1 MAATLA
7 ERKMKIPFDTLMDIE
22 AIASKCKTKFTNW
35 EEFVDESLGLF
46 VAWWN
51 DPEMG
56 EKMFHSMSPHFTKE
70 MQDWLISQ
78 LSKPMD
84 PKQFETEK
92 QYLQIKAN
100 MENELKTYKKKIEE
114 VKKKTSLTDIIFSR
128 YSGDDEPVYTITD
141 SRLVKIK
148 KIVSENPNQFSTL
161 KGFFDEAIDFSLLF
175 WNDQQKAIM
184 KAYDMWDNMASKTK
198 EYMKKNYPGNF
209 QRMEMEVAAYKK
221 QAPTSNDKGV
231 EPETEI
237 VVEDTV
243 QPEHIDEPEQ
253 VTPVISSGPTTQLMN
268 THDASKEAFESL
280 GEGYEQTYGEIM
292 ELKEQGVW
300 DKGIDDALP
309 YDKYPLIW
317 SFYSRFLPVKLAL
330 SVLAEMTSDV
340 NGQMVDY
347 EKFRKRVYKVAVGL
361 REKIRAWEKDNDI
374 KRNEKKS
381 AGLPLS
387 PMEVTPEKMAKLKAS
402 ETRFM
407 EHFVGMSTKS
417 WIRKQNAKDVDTLKP
432 LKDENGIAFFDGALN
447 AMGLACFKADE
458 SQCPTCEGTGKGKN
472 KKECRNCYGGGKN
485 YEIRV
490 GLTKL
495 GVQFY
500 TQRSNFLIYY
510 KRPFDKTSLADGEV
524 AFIMDKIIP
533 RFPLEQRFIENI
545 IERLK
550 KIRGDTEKK
559 YLDAM
564 EADAE
569 FESEFLEW
577 INEKKNKTS
586 KWMDNF
592 KNARMDST
600 AATPWRV
607 ATMGR
612 LVEMGYVK
620 WDVEKRTGKSLFQLQ
635 TTYKERVKE
644 HLVELEAELEGT
656 LEKFSAKERAK
667 EAAKEIE
674 SLKNKVLKKLET
686 S

>member
-1 MAATLA
+1 MSTSLA

-22 AIASKCKTKFTNW
+22 AVASKCKTKFTNW
-35 EEFVDESLGLF
+35 EEFVDESVGLF
-46 VAWWN
+46 IAWWN
-51 DPEMG
+51 DPKMG

-70 MQDWLISQ
+70 MQDFVISQ
-78 LSKPMD
+78 LSEPMD

-92 QYLQIKAN
+92 QYLQTKAN

-114 VKKKTSLTDIIFSR
+114 VKKKTTLTDLTFNR

-148 KIVSENPNQFSTL
+148 TIIGDNPNQFFSS

-175 WNDQQKAIM
+175 WTDQQKALT

-209 QRMEMEVAAYKK
+209 TKMEMGVAAYKK

-243 QPEHIDEPEQ
+243 QPEP
-253 VTPVISSGPTTQLMN
+253 VAPVISSGPATQLMD
-268 THDASKEAFESL
+268 THDASKQAFESL
-280 GEGYEQTYGEIM
+280 GEGYEQTYSEIT

-300 DKGIDDALP
+300 NKDIDDALP

-317 SFYSRFLPVKLAL
+317 SFYSRFLPVKLVL

-347 EKFRKRVYKVAVGL
+347 EKFRNRAYKVAIGL

-381 AGLPLS
+381 AGLPIS
-387 PMEVTPEKMAKLKAS
+387 PMEVTPAKMAKLKAS
-402 ETRFM
+402 ETRFT
-407 EHFVGMSTKS
+407 EHFVGMTTKS
-417 WIRKQNAKDVDTLKP
+417 WIRKQNTKPKDEDTLKP
-432 LKDENGIAFFDGALN
+432 LKDKNGVAFFDGALN

-458 SQCPTCEGTGKGKN
+458 SQCPTCEGSGKDKN
-472 KKECRNCYGGGKN
+472 KKDCRNCYGGGKN
-485 YEIRV
+485 YEMRV

-495 GVQFY
+495 GAQFY

-510 KRPFDKTSLADGEV
+510 QRPFDKTPLADGEI

-533 RFPLEQRFIENI
+533 RFPLEEKFIENI
-545 IERLK
+545 LSSLK
-550 KIRGDTEKK
+550 EIRANPEKK

-569 FESEFLEW
+569 FENKFLEW
-577 INEKKNKTS
+577 IKDKKNKTS
-586 KWMDNF
+586 VWMDNF
-592 KNARMDST
+592 KNAQRDTT

-612 LVEMGYVK
+612 LVEMDYIK
-620 WDVEKRTGKSLFQLQ
+620 WDVERRTGKSLFQLH

-644 HLVELEAELEGT
+644 HLIEIEEELEGT

-674 SLKNKVLKKLET
+674 SLKNKVLKKLKA

>member
-1 MAATLA
+1 MSTSLA

-22 AIASKCKTKFTNW
+22 AVASKCKTKFTNW
-35 EEFVDESLGLF
+35 EEFVDESVGLF
-46 VAWWN
+46 IAWWN

-70 MQDWLISQ
+70 MQDFVISQ
-78 LSKPMD
+78 LSEPMD

-92 QYLQIKAN
+92 QYLQTKAN

-114 VKKKTSLTDIIFSR
+114 VKKKTTLTDLTFNR

-148 KIVSENPNQFSTL
+148 TIVGDNPNQFSTL

-175 WNDQQKAIM
+175 WRDQQKAIT

-209 QRMEMEVAAYKK
+209 TKMEMGVAAYKK

-243 QPEHIDEPEQ
+243 QPEP
-253 VTPVISSGPTTQLMN
+253 VAPVISSGPTTQLMD

-300 DKGIDDALP
+300 AKDIDDALP
-309 YDKYPLIW
+309 SDKYPLIW
-317 SFYSRFLPVKLAL
+317 SFYSRFLPVKLVL

-347 EKFRKRVYKVAVGL
+347 EKFRNRAYKVAIGL

-381 AGLPLS
+381 AGLPIS
-387 PMEVTPEKMAKLKAS
+387 PMEVTPAKMAKLKAS
-402 ETRFM
+402 ETRFT
-407 EHFVGMSTKS
+407 EHFVGMTTKS
-417 WIRKQNAKDVDTLKP
+417 WIRKQNTKPKDADTLKP
-432 LKDENGIAFFDGALN
+432 LKDKNGVAFFDGALN

-458 SQCPTCEGTGKGKN
+458 SQCPTCEGSGKDKN
-472 KKECRNCYGGGKN
+472 KKDCRNCYGGGKN

-495 GVQFY
+495 GAQFY

-510 KRPFDKTSLADGEV
+510 QRPFDKTPLADGEI

-533 RFPLEQRFIENI
+533 RFPLEEKFIENI
-545 IERLK
+545 LSSLK
-550 KIRGDTEKK
+550 EIRANPEKK

-569 FESEFLEW
+569 FENEFLEW
-577 INEKKNKTS
+577 IKDKKNKTS
-586 KWMDNF
+586 VWMDNF
-592 KNARMDST
+592 KNAQRDTT

-612 LVEMGYVK
+612 LVEMDMIK

-635 TTYKERVKE
+635 ITNKEKLKER
-644 HLVELEAELEGT
+644 LVGIEEELEGT

-674 SLKNKVLKKLET
+674 SLKNKVLKKLKA